1 MSDAATKP
9 TTRLLVMYNLL
20 PQLRVPAGSMCP
32 LTNAF
37 EFGRF
42 REHVEAAGR
51 LLPQS
56 VLREDL
62 DPAMLTFPTMVRPV
76 RALRATATLAVT
88 PRMDAVLVLEV
99 DVGAQCTTAQIAE
112 LLFASWRDRAATRV
126 DEVPIAA
133 WLTARVRSGLNRD
146 QPELAFGRNV
156 HQCVFA
162 GGDLADRILRDNAA
176 RGTVSAEVT
185 TIVLRGTLT
194 GQADVQLGLQR
205 PETLNNGTL
214 TLVIHGRGVSVIAG
228 WTVAV
233 ENSFA
238 LAAMGILNAIAVV
251 HRVRRQA
258 FDALELNQAARVSST
273 SEARAL
279 VSRLSR
285 VVSDLQLDLSFSI
298 EAYADSILIPELLV
312 ESYHSSLRRI
322 SALSEGL
329 ANTAQIV
336 GRVGAVMSVRQSMLE
351 AATQEYVERRD
362 KAITVVIAV
371 ATLLALPPALL
382 LAFFGT
388 SSSDVD
394 PRRSV
399 ADIHHYAVAYAL
411 AWLPFVLLL
420 LAGMAV
426 RRKIRVRVP
435 DALDG
440 DRGTTD

>member
-162 GGDLADRILRDNAA
+162 GADL
-176 RGTVSAEVT
+176 
-185 TIVLRGTLT
+185 
-194 GQADVQLGLQR
+194 
-205 PETLNNGTL
+205 
-214 TLVIHGRGVSVIAG
+214 
-228 WTVAV
+228 
-233 ENSFA
+233 
-238 LAAMGILNAIAVV
+238 
-251 HRVRRQA
+251 
-258 FDALELNQAARVSST
+258 
-273 SEARAL
+273 
-279 VSRLSR
+279 
-285 VVSDLQLDLSFSI
+285 
-298 EAYADSILIPELLV
+298 
-312 ESYHSSLRRI
+312 
-322 SALSEGL
+322 
-329 ANTAQIV
+329 
-336 GRVGAVMSVRQSMLE
+336 
-351 AATQEYVERRD
+351 
-362 KAITVVIAV
+362 
-371 ATLLALPPALL
+371 
-382 LAFFGT
+382 
-388 SSSDVD
+388 
-394 PRRSV
+394 
-399 ADIHHYAVAYAL
+399 
-411 AWLPFVLLL
+411 
-420 LAGMAV
+420 
-426 RRKIRVRVP
+426 
-435 DALDG
+435 
-440 DRGTTD
+440 